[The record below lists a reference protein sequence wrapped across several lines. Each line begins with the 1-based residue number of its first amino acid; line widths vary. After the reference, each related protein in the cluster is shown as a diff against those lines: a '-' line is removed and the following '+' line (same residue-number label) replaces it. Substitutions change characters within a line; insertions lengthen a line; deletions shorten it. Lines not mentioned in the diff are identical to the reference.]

1 MTGFAREV
9 EARRQLD
16 VMLADALVT
25 TSTGVLVLVEPL
37 VPVSMLPAGF
47 LEALG
52 TQVSPPAALHV
63 VSDELL
69 ALVCPSASLFHGW
82 SLVDSLRQQFA
93 EHHMTV
99 NVGLSSWPMQGPTMT
114 DVFAAAVAGLV
125 DDRCSLKADEPD
137 EERHVEIEGDTH
149 AWSMAGE
156 FLSA

>member
-1 MTGFAREV
+1 M

-69 ALVCPSASLFHGW
+69 ALVCPSASLFDGW
-82 SLVDSLRQQFA
+82 SLVDSLRQQFG
-93 EHHMTV
+93 EHHIMV
-99 NVGLSSWPMQGPTMT
+99 NVGLSSWPMHGPTMT

-137 EERHVEIEGDTH
+137 EERHVDIEGDTH

>member
-16 VMLADALVT
+16 VALADALVT

-37 VPVSMLPAGF
+37 VPVSMLPDGF

-69 ALVCPSASLFHGW
+69 ALVCPSASLFDGW

-99 NVGLSSWPMQGPTMT
+99 NAGLSSWPMHGPTMT

-125 DDRCSLKADEPD
+125 DDRCSLKADDSD
-137 EERHVEIEGDTH
+137 EERRVEIEGDTH

>member
-1 MTGFAREV
+1 MTGFARAV

-25 TSTGVLVLVEPL
+25 TSTGVLVLIEPL

-69 ALVCPSASLFHGW
+69 ALVCPSASLFDGW
-82 SLVDSLRQQFA
+82 SLVDSLRQHFG
-93 EHHMTV
+93 EHHMLV
-99 NVGLSSWPMQGPTMT
+99 NVGLSSWPMHGPTMT

-137 EERHVEIEGDTH
+137 EERHVEVEGDVH
-149 AWSMAGE
+149 AWSMVGE

>member
-1 MTGFAREV
+1 MTGFARAV

-16 VMLADALVT
+16 VALADALVT

-37 VPVSMLPAGF
+37 VPVSMLPEGF

-69 ALVCPSASLFHGW
+69 ALVCPSASLFDGW

-125 DDRCSLKADEPD
+125 DDRCSLKADDSD